1 MSDNDLRC
9 SVIIPTYN
17 RRELLGHTL
26 NSLARQT
33 LPRDEF
39 EVIVVDDGSSDGT
52 EDTVRGFHDR
62 LRLRYFFQPDEG
74 WRVAHARNVGIR
86 NAGSDICVFIDSGL
100 LLHSGCVA
108 AHVASH
114 HRRPG
119 TAAVVGYVYGF
130 SNDNAGVERLSR
142 EIDPADPDGTI
153 RRFGRDRGFMDLREE
168 FYDQYTDDFGYLPA
182 PWSVFWTCNV
192 SARTGQIREVGGFDE
207 AFRSWGGEDL
217 DLGYRLHRAGARFFL
232 DRRAAAVHLPHEKK
246 TDANEE
252 HAIDNYRYMAG
263 KYDTPI
269 TRLLVLDEVR
279 PFTIN
284 RIIEERGLRDPAPAD
299 AALTGGGRA

>member
-1 MSDNDLRC
+1 MSDNDLKC

-26 NSLARQT
+26 DSLTRQT
-33 LPRDEF
+33 LPRAEF
-39 EVIVVDDGSSDGT
+39 EVIVVDDGSGDATG
-52 EDTVRGFHDR
+52 EMVRGFQDR
-62 LRLRYFFQPDEG
+62 LRLRYFYQPDEG
-74 WRVAHARNVGIR
+74 WRVAHARNIGIR
-86 NAGSDICVFIDSGL
+86 NAAAGICVFIDSGL

-114 HRRPG
+114 EGRGGPS
-119 TAAVVGYVYGF
+119 AVIGYVYGF

-142 EIDPADPDGTI
+142 QIDPDDPDGTI
-153 RRFGRDRGFMDLREE
+153 ARLARDRRLADLREE
-168 FYDQYTDDFGYLPA
+168 FYAEYTDEFGDLPA

-232 DRRAAAVHLPHEKK
+232 DRRAAATHLPHEKK
-246 TDANEE
+246 TGANEE
-252 HAIDNYRYMAG
+252 HATENYRYMAR
-263 KYDTPI
+263 KYDTPV
-269 TRLLVLDEVR
+269 TRLLELDEVR

-284 RIIEERGLRDPAPAD
+284 RIIRQRGIRERGPAEAPLPTGEPA
-299 AALTGGGRA
+299 